1 MDILCG
7 HSLWAFFVGILCG
20 HSLWTFFV
28 DIFCGYSLWIFLLTF
43 FVDIPFDI
51 LCGYSFS
58 FPTTAKFGRTRP
70 LPLEHQPVQTAC
82 LGVALG
88 QTIPRR
94 ENDGEHAR
102 VGGQKP
108 PPRRRRRRR
117 RRWQSHRRLARH
129 VSRCGGHSMP
139 VSVSFHLE
147 SG

>member
-1 MDILCG
+1 MGILCGYSLWAFFVDILCG
-7 HSLWAFFVGILCG
+7 HSLWI
-20 HSLWTFFV
+20 
-28 DIFCGYSLWIFLLTF
+28 F

-108 PPRRRRRRR
+108 PPPPRRPPPRRRRRRRR

-139 VSVSFHLE
+139 VSVSVHLE
-147 SG
+147 RGVT